1 MKKTISLLLCVTLVC
16 MALAAC
22 APQTTTP
29 AAETAAAADAATEAP
44 AATEP
49 AVEESAAAEEPTA
62 AAAETANGA
71 DGLQKIKD
79 AGKLVLMTN
88 ATFPPYEYLGEGS
101 AVVGTDIEIAQ
112 MIADEI
118 GVKLEVVDMDFDG
131 LIPALQGGKGDLVAA
146 GMTITD
152 ERSQA
157 VDFSIPYAD
166 ATQLII
172 VRKDDPKVTSA
183 EDFEGKTIGVQ
194 LGTTGDMYIQWE
206 IDAGANIELSQY
218 KSNMEAAMDLV
229 NGRLDAIVLDELPA
243 KNIAAANDSLTI
255 IEEPFTTE
263 QYAMAVAKGNTSLLD
278 VVNTVLQRL
287 MDEGK
292 VVEMNDK
299 YTQDFSS
306 RS

>member
-1 MKKTISLLLCVTLVC
+1 MKKTISLLLCVALVC

-44 AATEP
+44 AAAEP
-49 AVEESAAAEEPTA
+49 AVEEPAAAEQPTA
-62 AAAETANGA
+62 EAPAAADSA